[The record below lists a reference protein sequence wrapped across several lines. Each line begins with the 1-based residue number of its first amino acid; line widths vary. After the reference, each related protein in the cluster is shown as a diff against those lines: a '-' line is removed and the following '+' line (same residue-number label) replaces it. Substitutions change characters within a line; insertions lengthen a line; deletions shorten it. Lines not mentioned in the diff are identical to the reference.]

1 MTQQWSQSDASESL
15 VVTLQFKPYFF
26 LVPGVFNE
34 FTLKVVFL
42 AQALACPCV
51 RLGCEYL
58 LLMD

>member
-1 MTQQWSQSDASESL
+1 MIQQQIESDGSESL
-15 VVTLQFKPYFF
+15 VVTLQLKPYFS
-26 LVPGVFNE
+26 LCLGSSGN
-34 FTLKVVFL
+34 FTLKIVFV